1 MSLVLL
7 SFLWICYFIM
17 HSAMLSPKVKA
28 FVLGKTKIPEKRYR
42 LLYNIVAIIGIIPVL
57 AYYWSLPKESL
68 MTEESKL
75 VEYMGVILMGA
86 AVYLAF
92 KCFQGYSL
100 GEFIGLDTP
109 ERQKKLNTEGLNELV
124 RHPLYFS
131 GLVFMFGGLL
141 QAPSYPYL
149 VTMFWV
155 VLYIV
160 IGAHL
165 EEARLVERFG
175 KAYRDYQDKVPM
187 LIPFYKFK

>member
-1 MSLVLL
+1 MPLVLL
-7 SFLWICYFIM
+7 TFLWICYFAM
-17 HSAMLSPKVKA
+17 HSAMLAPKVKA
-28 FVLGKTKIPEKRYR
+28 HILSLTGLPESRYR
-42 LLYNIVAIIGIIPVL
+42 LFYNIVAIAGVIPP
-57 AYYWSLPKESL
+57 AIYYYNLPKESL
-68 MTEESKL
+68 MSEPNIFL
-75 VEYMGVILMGA
+75 EYMGLLLMAA

-100 GEFIGLDTP
+100 GEFIGLETP
-109 ERQKKLNTEGLNELV
+109 GKAKELNTEGLNELV

-131 GLVFMFGGLL
+131 ALVFLFGGLL
-141 QAPSYPYL
+141 RAPSYPYL
-149 VTMFWV
+149 VTMFWM

-175 KAYRDYQDKVPM
+175 KRYRNYQDKVPM

>member
-1 MSLVLL
+1 MPLVLL
-7 SFLWICYFIM
+7 SFLWICYFAM
-17 HSAMLSPKVKA
+17 HSAMLAPKIKA
-28 FVLGKTKIPEKRYR
+28 HILSLTGLPENRYR
-42 LLYNIVAIIGIIPVL
+42 VLYNIVAILGIVPPLI
-57 AYYWSLPKESL
+57 YYFSLPKESL
-68 MTEESKL
+68 MTEPN
-75 VEYMGVILMGA
+75 VFIEYMGLLLMGA

-100 GEFIGLDTP
+100 GEFIGLETH
-109 ERQKKLNTEGLNELV
+109 ENRKKLNTEGLNELV

-131 GLVFMFGGLL
+131 ALVFLFGGLL
-141 QAPSYPYL
+141 RAPSYPYL
-149 VTMFWV
+149 VTMFWM